1 MSSINPNSKSLLKS
15 KTKRK
20 NQNKAEESNK
30 KQKSAKKSF
39 YSDNDSDSLKEE
51 QEQEN
56 QNIISDNNYNILLNL
71 NPPES
76 NVSNLDNLTL
86 NSSMKGKYLEED
98 TQIIGEERNKNIHIQ
113 IL

>member
-51 QEQEN
+51 QEQDED
-56 QNIISDNNYNILLNL
+56 ISKWAKQDNSLSQLTQ
-71 NPPES
+71 S
-76 NVSNLDNLTL
+76 FLDYI
-86 NSSMKGKYLEED
+86 KKK
-98 TQIIGEERNKNIHIQ
+98 RKNKNKYQ
-113 IL
+113 